1 MTQRPKAKRLDKKL
15 PFKSKQV
22 VHSNQTNTFKIDSL
36 SALLDYAKYKP
47 SAIVKVQCHSKHKA
61 KIEKQC
67 PAILD
72 KVELLDGKAKSESE
86 SAFNAEVKVVPLR
99 EADFKER
106 VPNRDFDI
114 ILALDHITD
123 PRNLGALART
133 CAFFG
138 IEEILVTKNR
148 QVSLTDASVATSQGA
163 FSLTNLVILTN
174 LVRTLE
180 YLKQQG
186 YWIIG
191 CEKGGE
197 CVESIQAK
205 YEKVVLVLGSEDKG
219 LSPLVRK
226 TCDLFVGIEGSQRC
240 LDSLNVSVA
249 GGILLRAFHFGQKS
263 KIKMKNS

>member
-1 MTQRPKAKRLDKKL
+1 MTLRAKPQQAKLKPAQRAKKNE
-15 PFKSKQV
+15 QA
-22 VHSNQTNTFKIDSL
+22 QTNIFKIDRL
-36 SALLDYAKYKP
+36 SALLDYVRFKS
-47 SAIVKVQCHSKHKA
+47 SAVVKVRCTEKQKA
-61 KIEKQC
+61 KITKQC
-67 PAILD
+67 PEILD
-72 KVELLDGKAKSESE
+72 RVELVSKQAQPDEDLGLS
-86 SAFNAEVKVVPLR
+86 AEVSIIPLQESDLKSRVKNR
-99 EADFKER
+99 EYSL
-106 VPNRDFDI
+106 

-123 PRNLGALART
+123 PRNLGALARS

-138 IEEILVTKNR
+138 VKEILVAKNR

-163 FSLTNLVILTN
+163 FALTNLVKVTN

-180 YLKQQG
+180 FLKSQG

-197 CVESIQAK
+197 ELEAVDSR

-226 TCDLFVGIEGSQRC
+226 SCDLLVGISGDEIC

-249 GGILLRAFHFGQKS
+249 GGILLRAFHFAQKC
-263 KIKMKNS
+263 KIKKKNP